1 MIKDFNIEGKK
12 IGLNQPVFTIAEI
25 ASNHNRSKNTVKKLI
40 DASGVAGFDA
50 VKFQIYDPEEAF
62 SKKETTT
69 DVNLQHLYG
78 HQPWWKIAKN
88 KILMPRSWFGEM
100 FDYVRKKKMIP
111 LSAIHREQDLIF
123 LRKFG
128 LSAIK
133 IASIDLNYFQLH
145 EKIIKYKMP
154 TLISTGMGTF
164 EEVRK
169 IVNYYKKNNN
179 KFALLHCN
187 SLYPPKNDQVNLNNI
202 KFFKKKFDTLVGYSD
217 HTIDNY
223 TCFASVAIG
232 AKIIEKH
239 ITLNKKF
246 KGPDHPFAIEPDEMK
261 DLIYGIRKIET
272 CMGKY
277 KREISDSEKKNRL
290 MIRRSIVAKNFIKK
304 NQIINL
310 NDIKFARPG
319 TGIPTY
325 KYKTVIGKIA
335 KKNISEDVLIKL
347 SMLKK

>member
-62 SKKETTT
+62 SKKETTK

-154 TLISTGMGTF
+154 TLISTGMGTS

-169 IVNYYKKNNN
+169 IVNYYKNNNN

-202 KFFKKKFDTLVGYSD
+202 NFFKKKFDILVGYSD

-239 ITLNKKF
+239 VTLNKKF

-272 CMGKY
+272 CMGEYERK
-277 KREISDSEKKNRL
+277 ISASEAKNRD
-290 MIRRSIVAKNFIKK
+290 MIRRSIVAKNFIKAGKKIK
-304 NQIINL
+304 NS
-310 NDIKFARPG
+310 DIKFARPG

-335 KKNISEDVLIKL
+335 RIDINAETLIKKI
-347 SMLKK
+347 MIK